1 MQLSTRFI
9 LLAIKQITFKIY
21 RVVVLFGTGVRS
33 DEILSATLID
43 MPDLCIHF
51 HRTIMSYHH
60 APPSP
65 SYGNRHIV
73 TILLCIAKRISF
85 HVESTNQ
92 QIVGTDTWRWSL
104 LLNWNSFAHLFLYM
118 HNLFVIIPSVASP
131 SYYNLLPPLCGR
143 DLLFKWIW
151 NISSSAAATA
161 LSVNNEWLLC
171 VPRIIIT

>member
-131 SYYNLLPPLCGR
+131 SYYVIIFRRSVDGISFSNEYGIFPHLLLLLPCR
-143 DLLFKWIW
+143 SIMNDY
-151 NISSSAAATA
+151 
-161 LSVNNEWLLC
+161 C
-171 VPRIIIT
+171 VCHV